1 LVTLMAIFLGGIIWG
16 VSGMILFVPFLAI
29 IKLLADQK
37 MEWNGLANM
46 LSDK

>member
-1 LVTLMAIFLGGIIWG
+1 MVIFLGGIIWG

-29 IKLLADQK
+29 IKLLLDEYPEYKSYAD
-37 MEWNGLANM
+37 L